1 MPTSDELKQRLNN
14 AATTERG
21 EFVMAQLVSEVIDPE
36 TDLESVRQHF
46 ADLIA
51 PIAKR
56 APVDVSCLLGFF
68 REVGFVNQGS
78 AAADLSHS
86 NLQWV
91 LAQRQGLPITVA
103 TLLIEAARRYGISA
117 HGINYPGHFL
127 VSIEGKVVDP
137 LSLRT
142 LQQRQFGEKLST
154 QQLQEVLRPTPTSVF
169 GLRMLN
175 NVKIQYAQ
183 AQNWIEVLDILECQ
197 LVVETVDQS
206 AQAALH
212 FERGECLLQME
223 RSPQAQRAYTVC
235 LEMSPPPA
243 LAAQAEQRIQQL
255 QRQQK
260 TLH

>member
-14 AATTERG
+14 AAMTERG

-36 TDLESVRQHF
+36 TDLEIVRQHF

-51 PIAKR
+51 PIAER
-56 APVDVSCLLGFF
+56 TPVDVGCLLGFF
-68 REVGFVNQGS
+68 REVGFVNQRSG
-78 AAADLSHS
+78 AADLSHS

-103 TLLIEAARRYGISA
+103 ALLIEAARRYGISA

-127 VSIEGKVVDP
+127 VSIERKVVDP
-137 LSLRT
+137 LSLRI
-142 LQQRQFGEKLST
+142 LQQRQFGAKLST
-154 QQLQEVLRPTPTSVF
+154 QQLQYVLRPTLTSVF

-183 AQNWIEVLDILECQ
+183 AQNWIEVLDILDCQ
-197 LVVETVDQS
+197 LVLETVDQS

-223 RSPQAQRAYTVC
+223 QPPQAQRAYTVC

-243 LAAQAEQRIQQL
+243 LAAQAEQRIEQL
-255 QRQQK
+255 RRQQK

>member
-14 AATTERG
+14 AAMAERG
-21 EFVMAQLVSEVIDPE
+21 EFVMAQLVSEVIDPA
-36 TDLESVRQHF
+36 TDLETVRQHF

-51 PIAKR
+51 PIAER
-56 APVDVSCLLGFF
+56 TPVDVSCLLGFF
-68 REVGFVNQGS
+68 REVGFVNQRSG
-78 AAADLSHS
+78 AADLSHS

-103 TLLIEAARRYGISA
+103 SLLIEAARRYGISA

-142 LQQRQFGEKLST
+142 LQQRQFGAKLST
-154 QQLQEVLRPTPTSVF
+154 QQLQDVLRPTPTSVF

-183 AQNWIEVLDILECQ
+183 AQNWIEVLDILDCQ

-223 RSPQAQRAYTVC
+223 RPPQAQRAYTVC